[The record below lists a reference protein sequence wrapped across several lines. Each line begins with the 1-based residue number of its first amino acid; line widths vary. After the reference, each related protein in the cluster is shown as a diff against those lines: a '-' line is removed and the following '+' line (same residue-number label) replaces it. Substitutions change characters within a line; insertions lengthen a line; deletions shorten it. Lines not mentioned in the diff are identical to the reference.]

1 MYSTSQLPM
10 SPGELQDPF
19 LRKALPPM
27 IEDPLTYSMFLLGIA
42 AGMTWALVVMAVDDF
57 QRLVPGTEN
66 EYRLA
71 AAYKGCMFVAGV
83 AAVFLGQRLSFCPR
97 ILAALGLQAFTV
109 SGMLALCERSATGG
123 ASMHWLLLL
132 MMAGGAGQAFSQC
145 TLSGLC
151 GLCPERYMRSFMVGF
166 GASSLVAGCLKLA
179 AKATVSSL
187 LGVDRLWLGSL
198 LALYFASVMCYLRSV
213 HSDVTINVCTRLARE
228 DGSARPL
235 RGGGAGGGS
244 SSRSCCGSGAVSNL
258 LRVISQTRLWF
269 MLMILNWTVTYSVFP
284 GMTADLDSAS
294 PAFQS
299 SGWYHV
305 LLMFTFIFFD
315 VFGRLL
321 TMWDRLRSISSLQLG
336 VLSVSRLLFIP
347 SFLAINYFDGHTRV
361 TDVISFVMIALLA
374 VTNGYAVTICSVEPA
389 KVVDPPDR
397 ELAGSVGF
405 LSYACGQL
413 LGVFVALGMKLSG
426 VVPAF

>member
-1 MYSTSQLPM
+1 MYSTSQLPE

-19 LRKALPPM
+19 LRKSLPPQM
-27 IEDPLTYSMFLLGIA
+27 QDPLTYSMLLLGIA

-71 AAYKGCMFVAGV
+71 AAYKGSMFLAGLM
-83 AAVFLGQRLSFCPR
+83 AVFLGQRLGFCPR
-97 ILAALGLQAFTV
+97 ILFSLGLQAFTV
-109 SGMLALCERSATGG
+109 SGMLALIERSATGG
-123 ASMHWLLLL
+123 GSMHLLLAL
-132 MMAGGAGQAFSQC
+132 MMAGGIGQAFSQC

-151 GLCPERYMRSFMVGF
+151 GLCPERYMRAFMVGL
-166 GASSLVAGCLKLA
+166 GASSLVAGSLKLL

-198 LALYFASVMCYLRSV
+198 LALYFLSVMCYMRSV
-213 HSDVTINVCTRLARE
+213 HGDVTISVCTQLARE
-228 DGSARPL
+228 DEGRPL
-235 RGGGAGGGS
+235 MGGQAGA
-244 SSRSCCGSGAVSNL
+244 SSRSFYNCASNL
-258 LRVISQTRLWF
+258 CRVIYTTRLWF
-269 MLMILNWTVTYSVFP
+269 ILMILNWTVTYSVFP

-294 PAFQS
+294 PTFQS

-305 LLMFTFIFFD
+305 LLMFTFISFD
-315 VFGRLL
+315 VIGRLV
-321 TMWDRLRSISSLQLG
+321 TMLESVRSISSVQLSI
-336 VLSVSRLLFIP
+336 LTVSRLVFIP
-347 SFLAINYFDGHTRV
+347 IFLAINYFDGHTRV

-374 VTNGYAVTICSVEPA
+374 ITNGYAVTICSIEPA

-397 ELAGSVGF
+397 EMAGSVGF
-405 LSYACGQL
+405 LSYASGQL
-413 LGVFVALGMKLSG
+413 IGVFVALGMKLSG